1 MADFSKRNKERDLYI
16 TTAFSTL
23 STGEGEVT
31 RLIGDALIAHVSL
44 CQSCLYSDSIS
55 YAECKCRQRGV
66 EFATCTIS
74 KSISYTFLA
83 TVKLLNLESE
93 R

>member
-1 MADFSKRNKERDLYI
+1 M
-16 TTAFSTL
+16 
-23 STGEGEVT
+23 T
-31 RLIGDALIAHVSL
+31 RLIGDALITHVSL

-66 EFATCTIS
+66 DEMGVDFATCTIS

-83 TVKLLNLESE
+83 TVKLLNLESD